1 MSDDVYTRLR
11 EFMDKLPAGYPETP
25 TGVEIKL
32 LKKMFTPEQAEL
44 TVKLTEKPESVAEI
58 AARTGLDEG
67 ELTERLEDLAQ
78 NGLIFR
84 VREGNERLYHAFQFI
99 IGLYEFQLNRL
110 DREFCDLFEEYL
122 PYIGISL
129 ASVKTGQLRVV
140 PVESALKEN
149 PQVAP
154 YNQIREMV
162 EREDLFSVTP
172 CICRKEQGLLGN
184 ECSKPS
190 EVCLMFG
197 KFARYYIDNN
207 LGRQIT
213 KDEALKTL
221 DLAEENG
228 LVLQPSNTQKLD
240 AICCCC
246 TCCCP
251 GLRFNKALPNPG
263 EMVTSSYTSIIDS
276 DACSDCGECMEI
288 CPMEATK
295 EEDGAVQVMVER
307 CIGCGLCVDRC
318 PAEAISMQARES
330 QKEPPATFD
339 DVLIRIAD
347 ERNA

>member
-110 DREFCDLFEEYL
+110 DRKFCDLFEEYL

-197 KFARYYIDNN
+197 KFAR
-207 LGRQIT
+207 
-213 KDEALKTL
+213 
-221 DLAEENG
+221 
-228 LVLQPSNTQKLD
+228 
-240 AICCCC
+240 
-246 TCCCP
+246 
-251 GLRFNKALPNPG
+251 
-263 EMVTSSYTSIIDS
+263 
-276 DACSDCGECMEI
+276 
-288 CPMEATK
+288 
-295 EEDGAVQVMVER
+295 
-307 CIGCGLCVDRC
+307 
-318 PAEAISMQARES
+318 
-330 QKEPPATFD
+330 
-339 DVLIRIAD
+339 
-347 ERNA
+347 